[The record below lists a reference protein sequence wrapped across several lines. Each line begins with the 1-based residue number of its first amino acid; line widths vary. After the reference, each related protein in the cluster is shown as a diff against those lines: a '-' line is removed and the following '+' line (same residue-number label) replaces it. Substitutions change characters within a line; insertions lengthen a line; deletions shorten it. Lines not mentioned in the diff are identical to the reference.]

1 MSTMRELPIQVPEEE
16 IESFCRR
23 WKIAELSLFG
33 SAVRNELRPDSDVDV
48 LVSFGPDARWSLFDV
63 VRMEE
68 ELQEILGRKVDL
80 VERVA
85 VERSENYIRRKSI
98 LSHLVPV
105 YVAG

>member
-1 MSTMRELPIQVPEEE
+1 MTELPIQVPKVE

-23 WKIAELSLFG
+23 WKVTELSLFG
-33 SAVRNELRPDSDVDV
+33 SVLRNELRPDSDVDV

-85 VERSENYIRRKSI
+85 VERSENYIRRECI
-98 LSHLVPV
+98 LSHLLPI
-105 YVAG
+105 YVVG

>member
-1 MSTMRELPIQVPEEE
+1 MSEIELPIEVPKAE

-33 SAVRNELRPDSDVDV
+33 SVLRNELRPDSDVDV

-68 ELQEILGRKVDL
+68 ELQGILGRKVDL

-85 VERSENYIRRKSI
+85 VERSENYIRRESI
-98 LSHLVPV
+98 LSHLHPV

>member
-1 MSTMRELPIQVPEEE
+1 MSEPALPIHVPEAE

-23 WKIAELSLFG
+23 WKIDELSLFG
-33 SAVRNELRPDSDVDV
+33 SVLRNELRPDSDVDV

-80 VERVA
+80 VERVT
-85 VERSENYIRRKSI
+85 VERSENYIRRASI
-98 LSHLVPV
+98 LGHLLPV

>member
-1 MSTMRELPIQVPEEE
+1 MSELALPIEVPEAE

-33 SAVRNELRPDSDVDV
+33 SVLRNELRPDSDVDV
-48 LVSFGPDARWSLFDV
+48 LVSFGRDARWSLFDV

-68 ELQEILGRKVDL
+68 ELEEILGRKVDL

-85 VERSENYIRRKSI
+85 VERSENYIRRESI
-98 LSHLVPV
+98 LSHLLPV